1 MQPDTRYL
9 FVTGGVVSSLGKGIT
24 TASLGRLLAGRGA
37 RVSLMKMDPYLNVD
51 PGTMSPYEHGEVFVT
66 EDGSETDLD
75 LGHYERFTG
84 EAAIGSANL
93 TSGQVY
99 GQVIE
104 KERAGDYLGKTVQV
118 VPHVTDEIVRR
129 LDLLAEMENADLVIC
144 EVGGTV
150 GDIES
155 LPFLEAIRQLRTR
168 LPRGRCMFVH
178 VTLVPYLDHSG
189 EPKTKPTQHSLQEL
203 RRLGIQPDLLV
214 CRAPT
219 VLPEDVREK
228 IAMFAA
234 LPLENVVSAPNVKM
248 LWEAPLSLANQ
259 NVSALVEEHLGL
271 ELGPMQMKTWN
282 DLVEKALFAEE
293 GEPIRIAL
301 VGKYVQLED
310 AYLSVIDALRHSA
323 VAQGRKLE
331 IVWVD
336 SENLPDNQVEKALR
350 GVHGVLVPGGF
361 GSRGVEGKVSAIRY
375 ARLNKIPFL
384 GICLG
389 MQAAVVEYARSVAG
403 MENANSTEF
412 DAATPY
418 PVIDLL
424 PDQREAGPLG
434 GSMRLGLQPV
444 RVRPRSL
451 AFSLYREAVAYER
464 HRHRYEVNPR
474 LRVRLE
480 QAGLRSSGTTPDGR
494 LVEIVEIPKRQHP
507 FFLATQFHP
516 EFASRPLQPS
526 PVFMGFVAAAAK
538 RNVS

>member
-1 MQPDTRYL
+1 MQETKYI

-24 TASLGRLLAGRGA
+24 AASLGRLLADRGA
-37 RVSLMKMDPYLNVD
+37 RISIMKLDPYLNVD

-66 EDGSETDLD
+66 EDGHETDLD

-84 EAAIGSANL
+84 YASIGAANL

-104 KERAGDYLGKTVQV
+104 RERAGDYLGKTVQV

-129 LDLLAEMENADLVIC
+129 IDLLSEMENADVVIC

-155 LPFLEAIRQLRTR
+155 LPFLEAIRQLKTKRQA
-168 LPRGRCMFVH
+168 GSCMFVH
-178 VTLVPYLDHSG
+178 VTLVPHLDHSG

-214 CRAPT
+214 CRAPGM
-219 VLPEDVREK
+219 LEEDVKEK

-234 LPLENVVSAPNVKM
+234 LPQERVISAPNVKL
-248 LWEAPLSLANQ
+248 LWEAPMNLSEQ
-259 NVSALVEEHLGL
+259 GVSHVIEEHLSLDLTGL
-271 ELGPMQMKTWN
+271 QMKSWGE
-282 DLVEKALFAEE
+282 LVEKTREAQE
-293 GEPIRIAL
+293 GEEMRIAL

-310 AYLSVIDALRHSA
+310 AYLSVIEALRHAS
-323 VAQGRKLE
+323 VVEGRRLQ

-336 SENLPDNQVEKALR
+336 SEDLDAEGAREQLKD
-350 GVHGVLVPGGF
+350 VHGVLVPGGF
-361 GSRGVEGKVSAIRY
+361 GSRGVEGKVEAIRY
-375 ARLNKIPFL
+375 ARENKIPFL

-389 MQAAVVEYARSVAG
+389 MQAAVVEYARNEAS
-403 MENANSTEF
+403 MEGANSTEF
-412 DAATPY
+412 DPETEY
-418 PVIDLL
+418 PVVDLL
-424 PDQREAGPLG
+424 PDQREAGPMG

-444 RVRPRSL
+444 RVKPRTV
-451 AFSLYREAVAYER
+451 AYSLYKEAVAYER

-474 LRVRLE
+474 LRVKLE
-480 QAGLRSSGTTPDGR
+480 QAGLRASGTTPDGR
-494 LVEIVEIPKRQHP
+494 LVEAVELPKRKHP

-516 EFASRPLQPS
+516 EFASRPLSPS
-526 PVFMGFVAAAAK
+526 PVFQGFVAAAAK
-538 RNVS
+538 RTP

>member
-1 MQPDTRYL
+1 MQQQAKYI

-24 TASLGRLLAGRGA
+24 AASLGRLLADRGA
-37 RVSLMKMDPYLNVD
+37 RVSIMKLDPYLNVD

-66 EDGSETDLD
+66 EDGHETDLD

-84 EAAIGSANL
+84 YASIGAANL

-104 KERAGDYLGKTVQV
+104 RERAGDYLGKTVQV

-129 LDLLAEMENADLVIC
+129 IDLLAEMENSDVVIC

-155 LPFLEAIRQLRTR
+155 LPFLEAVRQLKTKR
-168 LPRGRCMFVH
+168 PQGSCMFVH
-178 VTLVPYLDHSG
+178 VTLVPHLDHSG

-214 CRAPT
+214 CRAPS
-219 VLPEDVREK
+219 VLQDDVREK

-234 LPLENVVSAPNVKM
+234 LPLERVISAPNVEL
-248 LWEAPLSLANQ
+248 LWEAPSNLASQGVSAHIEQHLSLQ
-259 NVSALVEEHLGL
+259 LDSL
-271 ELGPMQMKTWN
+271 QMKSWN
-282 DLVEKALFAEE
+282 DLVDRTRQANAGEE
-293 GEPIRIAL
+293 LRIAL

-310 AYLSVIDALRHSA
+310 AYLSVIEALRHSA
-323 VAQGRKLE
+323 VSQGRRLE

-336 SENLPDNQVEKALR
+336 SEELSAREAQAQLKH
-350 GVHGVLVPGGF
+350 VHGVLVPGGF
-361 GSRGVEGKVSAIRY
+361 GSRGVEGKVEAIRY

-389 MQAAVVEYARSVAG
+389 MQAAVVEFARSEAG
-403 MENANSTEF
+403 MKEANSTEF
-412 DAATPY
+412 DPETEF
-418 PVIDLL
+418 PVVDLL
-424 PDQREAGPLG
+424 PEQREAGPLG

-444 RVRPRSL
+444 RVRPRTV
-451 AFSLYREAVAYER
+451 AYSLYKEAVAYER

-480 QAGLRSSGTTPDGR
+480 QAGLRASGTTPDGR
-494 LVEIVEIPKRQHP
+494 LVEMVELPKRKHP

-516 EFASRPLQPS
+516 EFASRPLSPS
-526 PVFMGFVAAAAK
+526 PVFEGFVAAAAK
-538 RNVS
+538 RSV

>member
-1 MQPDTRYL
+1 MQQTKYI

-24 TASLGRLLAGRGA
+24 SASLGRLLADRGA
-37 RVSLMKMDPYLNVD
+37 RISIMKLDPYLNVD

-66 EDGSETDLD
+66 EDGHETDLD

-84 EAAIGSANL
+84 YAAIGAANL

-104 KERAGDYLGKTVQV
+104 RERAGDYLGKTVQV
-118 VPHVTDEIVRR
+118 VPHITDEIIRR
-129 LDLLAEMENADLVIC
+129 IDLLAEMENADLVIC

-155 LPFLEAIRQLRTR
+155 LPFLEAIRQFQTKRQA
-168 LPRGRCMFVH
+168 GSCMYVH
-178 VTLVPYLDHSG
+178 VTLVPHLDHSG

-214 CRAPT
+214 CRAP
-219 VLPEDVREK
+219 VMLDDQIKEK
-228 IAMFAA
+228 IAMFAS
-234 LPLENVVSAPNVKM
+234 LPQERVVSAPNVKL
-248 LWEAPLSLANQ
+248 LWEAPLNLSDQGVSKIIEDHLSLQ
-259 NVSALVEEHLGL
+259 LSSL
-271 ELGPMQMKTWN
+271 QMKSWGE
-282 DLVEKALFAEE
+282 LVEKTRLAED
-293 GEPIRIAL
+293 GQQLRIAL

-310 AYLSVIDALRHSA
+310 AYLSVIEALRAAA
-323 VAQGRKLE
+323 VECGRHLE

-336 SENLPDNQVEKALR
+336 SENLDSAAAAEQLKE
-350 GVHGVLVPGGF
+350 VHGVLVPGGF
-361 GSRGVEGKVSAIRY
+361 GSRGMEGKVHAIRY

-389 MQAAVVEYARSVAG
+389 MQAAIIEYARSQAG
-403 MENANSTEF
+403 MKEANSTEF
-412 DAATPY
+412 DPETKY

-424 PDQREAGPLG
+424 PGQREASPTG

-444 RVRPRSL
+444 RVKPRTV
-451 AFSLYREAVAYER
+451 AYSLYKEAVAYER

-474 LRVRLE
+474 LRVKLE

-494 LVEIVEIPKRQHP
+494 LVEVIELPKRKHP

-516 EFASRPLQPS
+516 EFASRPLSPS
-526 PVFMGFVAAAAK
+526 PVFLGFVAAAAK
-538 RNVS
+538 RNP